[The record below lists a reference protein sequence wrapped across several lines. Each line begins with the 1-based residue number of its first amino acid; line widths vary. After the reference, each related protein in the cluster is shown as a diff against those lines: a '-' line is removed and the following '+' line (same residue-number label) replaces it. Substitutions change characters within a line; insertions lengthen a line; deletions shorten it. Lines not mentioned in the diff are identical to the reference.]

1 MSLQWAD
8 VNLTAEQPTFLIQA
22 DNAKNRHHRS
32 LPIDGDMRDALKGQ
46 KEERDRKYPKLPW
59 VFHDGTGQQLKTFYK
74 AWASA
79 CERAKLKGQLFHD
92 LRRSAVRNMIRA
104 GIPEKLAMEIS
115 GHRTR
120 HVFDRYNITT
130 DKDLSN
136 AGEKLA
142 QYLAAQSNG
151 NEG

>member
-1 MSLQWAD
+1 ML
-8 VNLTAEQPTFLIQA
+8 
-22 DNAKNRHHRS
+22 
-32 LPIDGDMRDALKGQ
+32 DAIKRQ
-46 KEERDRKYPKLPW
+46 KAERDEKYPDLDW
-59 VFHDGTGQQLKTFYK
+59 VFHDGTGLRLKTFYK

-79 CERAKLKGQLFHD
+79 CERAKLNGQLFHD

-104 GIPEKLAMEIS
+104 GIPEKLAMELS